1 MRIGKSGKSKSMT
14 LKAKSSDI
22 DESSDDENCKI
33 KSYITRKFKKFMKNA
48 DGKGIDKVVGNLV
61 LLSSRVK
68 TKGRRMLGMAVSTLF
83 LQDLSAL
90 GVKVS
95 VT

>member
-1 MRIGKSGKSKSMT
+1 MT
-14 LKAKSSDI
+14 LKAKNSDI
-22 DESSDDENCKI
+22 DESLDDENSKI

-48 DGKGIDKVVGNLV
+48 DGKGFDKVVGNLV

>member
-1 MRIGKSGKSKSMT
+1 MT

-22 DESSDDENCKI
+22 DESSDDENSKI

-48 DGKGIDKVVGNLV
+48 DGKGFDKVVGNLV

>member
-1 MRIGKSGKSKSMT
+1 MT

-22 DESSDDENCKI
+22 DESSDDENSKI
-33 KSYITRKFKKFMKNA
+33 KFYITRKFKKFMKNA
-48 DGKGIDKVVGNLV
+48 DGKGFDKVVGNLV

>member
-1 MRIGKSGKSKSMT
+1 MT

-22 DESSDDENCKI
+22 DESLDDENSKI

-48 DGKGIDKVVGNLV
+48 DGKGFDKVVGNLV

>member
-1 MRIGKSGKSKSMT
+1 MA
-14 LKAKSSDI
+14 LKAKSNDK
-22 DESSDDENCKI
+22 DESLDDEDSKM

-48 DGKGIDKVVGNLV
+48 NGKAFDKDLGNPILF
-61 LLSSRVK
+61 SSRAK
-68 TKGRRMLGMAVSTLF
+68 TKGRRMQGMAVSTLF

-90 GVKVS
+90 SVKAS

>member
-1 MRIGKSGKSKSMT
+1 MT

-22 DESSDDENCKI
+22 DESSDDENSKI

-48 DGKGIDKVVGNLV
+48 DGKGFDKVVGNLV

-68 TKGRRMLGMAVSTLF
+68 TKARRMLGMAVSTLF